1 MVCTSNFAG
10 VESHVASL
18 AHQQVMDGDDVTVV
32 GGDPSRMPSAGNYAW
47 RPGKSALEAARSLNQ
62 LSVDVTHAHMTRA
75 EFAATLLSR
84 ERPIVST
91 RHFARHRASSTRGLL
106 APLIAARIDAQISV
120 SQFVA
125 DSIETASVVVPAGVP
140 NQSSVRPANE
150 RDKVILVLQRLE
162 AEKRPLDALIAF
174 HASGLWRH
182 SWRLQFIGGGSLAGE
197 MRVRAAAMG
206 LTEGVEVA
214 GYQEDPTPYLERAR
228 VLLAPCDVEAQ
239 GLAVIEAM
247 SRALPVVASDAGGH
261 RESVGSVPGAALY
274 DPGRPDEAGEWLQRL
289 AHDDSLADRYGHEL
303 QARQRQRFTLRAQ
316 SRDVRQVYE
325 GVV

>member
-1 MVCTSNFAG
+1 
-10 VESHVASL
+10 
-18 AHQQVMDGDDVTVV
+18 DVTVV

-140 NQSSVRPANE
+140 NQSAVRPANE

-174 HASGLWRH
+174 HASGL
-182 SWRLQFIGGGSLAGE
+182 
-197 MRVRAAAMG
+197 
-206 LTEGVEVA
+206 
-214 GYQEDPTPYLERAR
+214 
-228 VLLAPCDVEAQ
+228 
-239 GLAVIEAM
+239 
-247 SRALPVVASDAGGH
+247 
-261 RESVGSVPGAALY
+261 
-274 DPGRPDEAGEWLQRL
+274 
-289 AHDDSLADRYGHEL
+289 
-303 QARQRQRFTLRAQ
+303 
-316 SRDVRQVYE
+316 
-325 GVV
+325 